1 MATESA
7 ETPPRS
13 NNSAASPQTNKQG
26 VQTATDDHRVYDNS
40 GTVSDPE
47 LLALSVFCATYKPEG
62 PFVPDCHTL
71 PEYTKKAK
79 NLQTKKRKRK
89 GGVRTGAKKK
99 MRTFDCQLQKN
110 TKGPFYTSI
119 RLNKWEKNGK
129 TKLTLRG
136 YWTGINFA
144 KAFSL
149 VGDKLI
155 SKSELDGM
163 LNVFR
168 WLKLN
173 VSNKK

>member
-13 NNSAASPQTNKQG
+13 NNAAESPPTKKH
-26 VQTATDDHRVYDNS
+26 VQTATGDHRVYDNS
-40 GTVSDPE
+40 GIVSDPE
-47 LLALSVFCATYKPEG
+47 LLALSVFWATYYKPG

-89 GGVRTGAKKK
+89 GDVQTGAKKK
-99 MRTFDCQLQKN
+99 MRTFDCKLQKN

-149 VGDKLI
+149 VGDELI

>member
-1 MATESA
+1 MATESV
-7 ETPPRS
+7 TPPKA
-13 NNSAASPQTNKQG
+13 NNAAESPPTNRH
-26 VQTATDDHRVYDNS
+26 VQTPTGDHRVYDNS

-99 MRTFDCQLQKN
+99 MRTFDCKLQKN

-129 TKLTLRG
+129 RKLTLRG

-149 VGDKLI
+149 VGDELI